1 MVSAVGSRDFVYYVD
16 FPDDGW
22 VTPPEPGESI
32 AAWADDVVG
41 DLRAQEGTAVAL
53 GSQLRGYGQ
62 SYRELEA
69 ETGALWIPQVDDGV
83 LATLWAD
90 VLVAEPEMAT
100 IEAVLQAE
108 RARAATTAVAEDQ
121 PSVEVVRLPA
131 GPAVRT
137 RMLELGGH
145 GLTGTAQLAEQVS
158 HLIVPAPAV
167 HDEGRPAVVRHV
179 VGWVLL
185 EHGDELAE
193 LADDCAALVEIE
205 RL

>member
-1 MVSAVGSRDFVYYVD
+1 MGSRDFIYYVD

-22 VTPPEPGESI
+22 VTPPEPDETI
-32 AAWADDVVG
+32 AAWADDVVR
-41 DLRAQEGTAVAL
+41 DLRAKEGTAVAL
-53 GSQLRGYGQ
+53 GSQLRSYGQ

-90 VLVAEPEMAT
+90 VLVAEPAAAT
-100 IEAVLQAE
+100 IEAVLEAE
-108 RARAATTAVAEDQ
+108 RARAAAMAVGEDQ
-121 PSVEVVRLPA
+121 PSVEVVELPA

-145 GLTGTAQLAEQVS
+145 GLAGSASLAERVS
-158 HLIVPAPAV
+158 HLIVPTPAV
-167 HDEGRPAVVRHV
+167 HDEGRPAIVRHV

-185 EHGDELAE
+185 EHGDDLAE
-193 LADDCAALVEIE
+193 LADDCATLVEIE